1 MSIEEVA
8 ARSVPLAM
16 VDPRG
21 AISLVSD
28 RPLLPHAARPCRR
41 LHARGWCCARPYDRA
56 GPADALDVEQT
67 AVDRAGFDLMS
78 VTPFGAYLGF
88 LAAGIAA
95 RVAFRRR
102 YSTAQRTIA
111 GIALLVG
118 LALAAFWWWISSYP
132 FI

>member
-1 MSIEEVA
+1 MA
-8 ARSVPLAM
+8 YRDARSCRTWRGRADGLVREDGVVL
-16 VDPRG
+16 DPTTAQDKPTR
-21 AISLVSD
+21 STSS
-28 RPLLPHAARPCRR
+28 RPLWIAA
-41 LHARGWCCARPYDRA
+41 G
-56 GPADALDVEQT
+56 LD
-67 AVDRAGFDLMS
+67 LIS

-118 LALAAFWWWISSYP
+118 LALAAFWWWISSYS